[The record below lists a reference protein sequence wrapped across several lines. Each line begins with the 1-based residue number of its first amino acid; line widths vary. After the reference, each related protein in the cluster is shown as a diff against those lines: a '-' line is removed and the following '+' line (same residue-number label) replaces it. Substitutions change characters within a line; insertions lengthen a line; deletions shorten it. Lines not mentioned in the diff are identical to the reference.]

1 MPRTVQVKLIRWM
14 LPRAMRH
21 RSVRRE
27 PYERL
32 LEVLSNNTPPGY
44 RHRFITTNWDYLL
57 QEVLLKQPWEML
69 PAWLENSHVYH
80 LNGTVEVL
88 PDSSKRSPLLL
99 ESDGATQRVSTV
111 EADIVYNKMIWDTLF
126 VIVGMS
132 FECQTDKFLLRTLGR
147 VEDDLPIGESS
158 WLVANRNPQTAE
170 VIRQRIEQALPG
182 AEVQTISIGFSE
194 WIAAGLPEV
203 VAVMK

>member
-1 MPRTVQVKLIRWM
+1 
-14 LPRAMRH
+14 MRH